1 MLCACWTIAYNRL
14 GIVMTPSTL
23 TEFMT
28 FMTSSPHSHAIS
40 FQEFRDFLLLM
51 PRKASPAEI
60 FRYYEVKKFM
70 GDDGRGAARV
80 NMEGQRDRYVLECP
94 EMLNGHSR

>member
-1 MLCACWTIAYNRL
+1 
-14 GIVMTPSTL
+14 
-23 TEFMT
+23 MT
-28 FMTSSPHSHAIS
+28 FLSSSPHSHAIS

-60 FRYYEVKKFM
+60 FRYYEVKKYM

-80 NMEGQRDRYVLECP
+80 TMEGRCTVRSFGLAIPIYTDSCSSP
-94 EMLNGHSR
+94 

>member
-1 MLCACWTIAYNRL
+1 MFLP
-14 GIVMTPSTL
+14 GISLEPRTL

-28 FMTSSPHSHAIS
+28 FLASSPHSHAIS

-51 PRKASPAEI
+51 PRTASAAEI

-80 NMEGQRDRYVLECP
+80 NMEGIR
-94 EMLNGHSR
+94 HSIC